1 MAKTIGEDFSQDI
14 KVNRFKLEEENEIQ
28 PALYDYY
35 ASQCA
40 EARATK
46 DTESDKLDLIIASC
60 SLNLRSSP
68 PEGMKITEGTLS
80 SLVEQDDGVQAQK
93 EVVRKANAIVYTL
106 QGAMGALDSRKAAL
120 DNLTVL
126 YSKNYYQNRVTGG
139 TEEGSD
145 AMNESLNR
153 RSK

>member
-1 MAKTIGEDFSQDI
+1 
-14 KVNRFKLEEENEIQ
+14 
-28 PALYDYY
+28 
-35 ASQCA
+35 
-40 EARATK
+40 
-46 DTESDKLDLIIASC
+46 
-60 SLNLRSSP
+60 
-68 PEGMKITEGTLS
+68 MKITEGTLS

-93 EVVRKANAIVYTL
+93 EVVRKANAVVYTL

-145 AMNESLNR
+145 AMNDGLNR
-153 RSK
+153 REK

>member
-1 MAKTIGEDFSQDI
+1 M
-14 KVNRFKLEEENEIQ
+14 EEENEIQ

-35 ASQCA
+35 ASQYA